1 MAVWLI
7 DARGLSRLLGR
18 FAPGSLRPTP
28 RASTTRPAA
37 PDTTEATPAPVPSAP
52 APVAYERVVA
62 APGAPAGPVPVGRRD
77 RSKVPAAYTA
87 VEGSYREV
95 ARVPLWR
102 KLVSLI
108 LLLVV
113 LALVA
118 AAIAAITGATIG
130 LVAELVDGAV
140 G

>member
-18 FAPGSLRPTP
+18 FAPGSLRPARRAGTTADPSPGTP
-28 RASTTRPAA
+28 VAEPAPAA
-37 PDTTEATPAPVPSAP
+37 PRPEPDAFEPVGTPLAPLPTSAP
-52 APVAYERVVA
+52 T
-62 APGAPAGPVPVGRRD
+62 GRRGQK
-77 RSKVPAAYTA
+77 KVPPAYTA
-87 VEGSYREV
+87 VEGTYREV

-102 KLVSLI
+102 KLVSLV
-108 LLLVV
+108 LLLVT
-113 LALVA
+113 LAVVGA
-118 AAIAAITGATIG
+118 GIAAVTGAAFG